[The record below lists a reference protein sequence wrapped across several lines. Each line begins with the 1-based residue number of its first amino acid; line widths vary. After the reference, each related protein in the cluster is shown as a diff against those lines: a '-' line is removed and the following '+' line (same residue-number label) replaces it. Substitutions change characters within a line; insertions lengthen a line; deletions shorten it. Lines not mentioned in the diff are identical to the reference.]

1 MITREKFNR
10 YEAVRVSGITNMF
23 DIKTVEALLGLI
35 KEEIIEIMKN
45 YSQLKESFDL

>member
-1 MITREKFNR
+1 
-10 YEAVRVSGITNMF
+10 MF